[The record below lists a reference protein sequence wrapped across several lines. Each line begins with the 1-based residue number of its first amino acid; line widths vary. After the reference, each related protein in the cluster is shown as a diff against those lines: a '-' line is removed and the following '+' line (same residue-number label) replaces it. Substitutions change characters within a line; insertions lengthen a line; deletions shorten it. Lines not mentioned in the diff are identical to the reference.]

1 MLEISFKVSNDVTM
15 KRSSLARPEG
25 DILYISVERLNSV
38 LHHKALKTNFV
49 NITLNIF
56 AIFSLEFEIDTTK
69 VGSGF
74 VGKT

>member
-1 MLEISFKVSNDVTM
+1 MLEISFKVSNAVTM

-25 DILYISVERLNSV
+25 DILYISCERLNSV
-38 LHHKALKTNFV
+38 LHHKALKTNFA

-56 AIFSLEFEIDTTK
+56 AIFSLEFEIDSTK